1 MRYREGQTP
10 DPSTPYGADMHAML
24 TLSAVIGIVAG
35 AVLFAL
41 ARRGPGSLWL
51 AVWSA
56 LLVLSSVAYLAAD
69 ALGLRVARI

>member
-10 DPSTPYGADMHAML
+10 DPATPYGAEMHAML
-24 TLSAVIGIVAG
+24 SISAVIGVVAG

-51 AVWSA
+51 TVWSA
-56 LLVLSSVAYLAAD
+56 LLVLSGLGYLAAD